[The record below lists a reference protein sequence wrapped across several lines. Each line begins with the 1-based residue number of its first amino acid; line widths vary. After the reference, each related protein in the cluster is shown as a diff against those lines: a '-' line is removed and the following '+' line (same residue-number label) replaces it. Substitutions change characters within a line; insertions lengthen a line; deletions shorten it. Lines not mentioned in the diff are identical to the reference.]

1 MRQHFSEN
9 FRPTEDEKK
18 AIWAEAVFV
27 FDTNVLLNMYRM
39 SRETSSAIMG
49 ILKSLK
55 GRLFLPHQV
64 GVEFFRRREEEEV
77 AKQANAFES
86 VRQYLKR
93 IPDLL
98 KEKFSRHPYPRPGRP
113 RHLRAAPARLAQ
125 PASLGPRR
133 PQPPARPHAAAPSQR
148 GRRGLGLRRHRLR
161 QAGPLFRRRAAAI
174 LRHLGQDRQLPGH
187 RQLSLRRTH
196 PGLAGRHPLYLPKE
210 WACDPARRHR
220 AQVPEDVEFQT
231 KPEIALALLDQARR
245 LGMPPRC
252 RDRRRRLRRQSQ
264 LPGGPGVAQASVMW
278 SPCAATSASAACAAV
293 RRRNGPTRWSAAQGK
308 RAWRRCAG
316 GRGARAGCGAGSWPC
331 AAGGCAPT
339 AGGGPV
345 G

>member
-98 KEKFSRHPYPRPGRP
+98 KEKFSRHPYPGPGRP
-113 RHLRAAPARLAQ
+113 RNQPAAPAQLADRRRFRR
-125 PASLGPRR
+125 RR
-133 PQPPARPHAAAPSQR
+133 PQRPTRPHPDATSQR
-148 GRRGLGLRRHRLR
+148 RRRGPDLRRHRLR
-161 QAGPLFRRRAAAI
+161 QAGSVFRRRAAAI
-174 LRHLGQDRQLPGH
+174 LRNLGQDRQLPGD

-196 PGLAGRHPLYLPKE
+196 PGLARRRPAVSAQGVGLRSG
-210 WACDPARRHR
+210 PAR
-220 AQVPEDVEFQT
+220 E
-231 KPEIALALLDQARR
+231 
-245 LGMPPRC
+245 
-252 RDRRRRLRRQSQ
+252 
-264 LPGGPGVAQASVMW
+264 GPGRPRTSSSGP
-278 SPCAATSASAACAAV
+278 SPRLPWPCSTTPESWASA
-293 RRRNGPTRWSAAQGK
+293 TR
-308 RAWRRCAG
+308 
-316 GRGARAGCGAGSWPC
+316 P
-331 AAGGCAPT
+331 
-339 AGGGPV
+339 
-345 G
+345 